1 MIETRLD
8 GDPGSIRASA
18 DWLKVQL
25 AARLDRSVTDMF
37 AARDDAGSGWQ
48 GDAGPGFADRM
59 DTAGRKSD
67 KLRADVETAAQGL
80 HRYADD
86 LTTAQAG
93 MERARAIA
101 REGGLQLAGTTILDP
116 GPAPAVVTLPTDG
129 VPTPQM
135 VTAHNDS
142 VAALNDHQAK
152 ANAYLLA
159 KQEADRSNG
168 IKAAAQAIAKNMV
181 DDVKSKPVLLFG
193 DFVNGTAGAALGA
206 HTSVL
211 KKHHAGLMDDVKR
224 LEQHYLKTPGGTKA
238 SKELIEAGYKRFQ
251 DADDVARRTS
261 SLTRRVG
268 SKLPVIGAGLTVA
281 GIGYDIHNGK
291 PPGKAIISGAGGMG
305 ASIVAGM
312 AIGAAGGPIGIVGGA
327 LVGTAAGLVAS
338 GALDWGYDQLP
349 DGAKK
354 AIEDG
359 VAEVGNAV
367 GDAGEAV
374 GDSAK
379 KVWNSIF

>member
-8 GDPGSIRASA
+8 GDPASIRANA
-18 DWLKVQL
+18 DWLKAQL

-37 AARDDAGSGWQ
+37 AARDDAGSGWR
-48 GDAGPGFADRM
+48 GDAGPGFAGRM
-59 DTAGRKSD
+59 DAAGRKGD
-67 KLRADVETAAQGL
+67 TLRADIETTAQGF

-116 GPAPAVVTLPTDG
+116 GPAPAVVALPTG
-129 VPTPQM
+129 GPPTPEM

-142 VAALNDHQAK
+142 VTAFNAHRAK
-152 ANAYLLA
+152 ADAYVLA
-159 KQEADRSNG
+159 KQEADRSNAVME
-168 IKAAAQAIAKNMV
+168 AAKAIAKNMV
-181 DDVKSKPVLLFG
+181 DDVKSKPVLLAG
-193 DFVNGTAGAALGA
+193 DFFNGTAGSALGA

-211 KKHHAGLMDDVKR
+211 RKHRAALLEDVKK
-224 LEQHYLKTPGGTKA
+224 LDAHYLKTAGGTKA
-238 SKELIEAGYKRFQ
+238 SKDLIEAGYKRFLEA
-251 DADDVARRTS
+251 DAVERRAAS
-261 SLTRRVG
+261 VSRRVG
-268 SKLPVIGAGLTVA
+268 SKLPIIGVGLTVA
-281 GIGYDIHNGK
+281 GIGYDIHTGK

-305 ASIVAGM
+305 ASILAGM
-312 AIGAAGGPIGIVGGA
+312 AVGTAGGPVGIIAGA
-327 LVGTAAGLVAS
+327 AVGTVAGLVAS

-349 DGAKK
+349 DGAKA

-359 VAEVGNAV
+359 VATVGNAI

-374 GDSAK
+374 GDTAK
-379 KVWNSIF
+379 KVWDSIF